1 LPSWHQDKQG
11 PNIEGPNIEGPN
23 IAIGKGIQIGMEMD
37 ISISMGMGMG
47 MGMGKNLARL
57 HSKIRTIPDKPPIL
71 FVVAPE
77 DST

>member
-11 PNIEGPNIEGPN
+11 PNIEGPNI
-23 IAIGKGIQIGMEMD
+23 AIGKGIRIGMEMD

-47 MGMGKNLARL
+47 KNLARL
-57 HSKIRTIPDKPPIL
+57 HSKTRTIPDKPPIL

>member
-1 LPSWHQDKQG
+1 
-11 PNIEGPNIEGPN
+11 
-23 IAIGKGIQIGMEMD
+23 MEMD
-37 ISISMGMGMG
+37 ISISMGMG

>member
-1 LPSWHQDKQG
+1 
-11 PNIEGPNIEGPN
+11 
-23 IAIGKGIQIGMEMD
+23 
-37 ISISMGMGMG
+37 MGMGMG